1 MVKTNDGADII
12 MAYYPKARDYFG
24 SKTKFKIRE
33 ESDASAC
40 WYRNPKNGHWCI
52 TDFGDDGKAHD
63 AIDIAMKEEN
73 LE

>member
-1 MVKTNDGADII
+1 MNIDYIKQLMVKTNDGADII

-40 WYRNPKNGHWCI
+40 
-52 TDFGDDGKAHD
+52 
-63 AIDIAMKEEN
+63 
-73 LE
+73 